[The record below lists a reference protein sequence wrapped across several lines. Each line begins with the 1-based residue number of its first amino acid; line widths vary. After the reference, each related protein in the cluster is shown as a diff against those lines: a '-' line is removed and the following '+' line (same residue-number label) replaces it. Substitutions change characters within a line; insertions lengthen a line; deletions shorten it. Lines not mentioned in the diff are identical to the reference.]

1 MNLKEQTINLQKS
14 KDKGLF
20 NKVKFNGKDFV
31 LDNKINQAKENLLE
45 MQTDLESIIF
55 NGDREKAK
63 SDIMKSII
71 TLKLN

>member
-45 MQTDLESIIF
+45 LQTDLESIIF